1 MEESFKLLPD
11 RLTAEQ
17 AKSLASVPCIS
28 VDASLAFALS
38 QHTPGTNSSFLQNE
52 RFLAWING
60 DRSHAWNISGQDG
73 VVQGISRLW
82 LYGEIGS
89 GRSVLAAQV
98 VKTVLGLASA
108 KDAVA
113 YFDCAGP
120 GEGRAS
126 LESILRTVACQIA
139 RQSQKACVRL
149 HDGRTVPHWA
159 DVLRSLT
166 LDFDRIFVIVDDAD
180 VLPAHELRYLT
191 SVLGGDAS
199 PYRLLVT
206 TRDGPGQRELCRET
220 VSCPVRVRGQRED
233 IRKFIQGEV
242 KRQAEALDGSKLKVA
257 EESIVSRSHG
267 A

>member
-17 AKSLASVPCIS
+17 AKSLAGIPYLS

-38 QHTPGTNSSFLQNE
+38 KHTPGTNTSFLENK
-52 RFLAWING
+52 RFLTWLSG
-60 DRSHAWNISGQDG
+60 DKSDDWKITGQEG

-89 GRSVLAAQV
+89 GRSVLAAQA
-98 VKTVLGLASA
+98 VKAALSVAG
-108 KDAVA
+108 KRDAVA
-113 YFDCAGP
+113 YFRCG
-120 GEGRAS
+120 GTEIERS
-126 LESILRTVACQIA
+126 YLETILRTLACQIA
-139 RQSQKACVRL
+139 RQSQTAFVRL
-149 HDGRTVPHWA
+149 HEGRTVPHWA

-166 LDFDRIFVIVDDAD
+166 LDFDKIFVIVDDAD
-180 VLPAHELRYLT
+180 VLPAHELRYLL
-191 SVLGGDAS
+191 SVVGADGS

-206 TRDGPGQRELCRET
+206 TRDGPGQREECT
-220 VSCPVRVRGQRED
+220 DSVSCPIRVRGQRDD
-233 IRKFIQGEV
+233 IRRFIQSEI
-242 KRQAEALDGSKLKVA
+242 KRQGGNMDQGKLKVA